1 MSNSAQDK
9 PDAPHVDHA
18 ARIVVGVDGS
28 APSVEAL
35 RHGVRL
41 AEALGVRLEAVSV
54 WNNPPVFDAYP
65 PADWSA
71 EGEAREKLSAAADAV
86 FAGKPPSWFSTRTR
100 RGTAAAALIAES
112 DGAEMLV
119 LGSRGHGGFVGLLLG
134 SVSRA
139 CAEHAHCPVL
149 IVHYREKPATG

>member
-1 MSNSAQDK
+1 MSNSTEPAAQD
-9 PDAPHVDHA
+9 AGHA

-28 APSVEAL
+28 APSIEAL
-35 RHGVRL
+35 RHGARL

-71 EGEAREKLSAAADAV
+71 EGEARDKLAAAADAV
-86 FAGKPPSWFSTRTR
+86 FASEPPSWFSTKTR
-100 RGTAAAALIAES
+100 RGNPAPALIAES

-134 SVSRA
+134 SVSTA
-139 CAEHAHCPVL
+139 CAEHAKCPVL
-149 IVHYREKPATG
+149 IVHHGKKPAAR